1 MQTQVLEI
9 QSKPNAKVYT
19 VATYIHGILKETD
32 FLESSIIF
40 W

>member
-1 MQTQVLEI
+1 MQTQLLEI
-9 QSKPNAKVYT
+9 QSKPNAKVHT
-19 VATYIHGILKETD
+19 VAKYFHGILKETD